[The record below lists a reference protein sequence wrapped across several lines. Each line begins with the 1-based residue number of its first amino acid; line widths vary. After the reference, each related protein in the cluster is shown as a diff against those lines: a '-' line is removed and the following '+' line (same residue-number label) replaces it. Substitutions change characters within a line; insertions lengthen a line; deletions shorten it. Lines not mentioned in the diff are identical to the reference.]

1 MQEIWKDVKGFEGL
15 YQVSNMGNVKSLGR
29 KVYNYFQKE
38 RILQPAKINGYLRVA
53 LFKDSHCKNYLV
65 HRLVAE
71 HFITN
76 PDNKPQINH
85 KDGNKE
91 NNVWTNLE
99 WTTAS
104 ENQKHAFKNG
114 LGKPLWTNKF
124 GGNHP
129 TSKKVIQYS
138 KDMKFIKLWNSVREA
153 EKELKI
159 GSSSI
164 SNCCSGRYKTA
175 GGYIWKYEILER
187 GKN

>member
-99 WTTAS
+99 WNTS
-104 ENQKHAFKNG
+104 KENNMHAFKNG
-114 LGKPLWTNKF
+114 LNKPHNMRKI
-124 GGNHP
+124 
-129 TSKKVIQYS
+129 IQY
-138 KDMKFIKLWNSVREA
+138 DLNGNFIKKWNSIIEA
-153 EKELKI
+153 SKNLKI
-159 GSSSI
+159 NSGNLSSTL
-164 SNCCSGRYKTA
+164 NGKFKTC
-175 GGYIWKYEILER
+175 GGYKWKYER
-187 GKN
+187 R